1 MYTHPESLRLTL
13 YRQITILEPGAFDTP
28 GIGKTR
34 PAPAHP
40 AYSNKEL
47 PGNVLRSIWEQF
59 RPQGDARKGMEVIYK
74 LAALE
79 EPPLH
84 LPLGKD
90 VVYAFKAKNTSMLAD
105 AKKYES
111 WKEGLERSA

>member
-13 YRQITILEPGAFDTP
+13 YRQIIILEPGAFDTP

-47 PGNVLRSIWEQF
+47 PGNVRRSIWEQF

-74 LAALE
+74 LATLE

-84 LPLGKD
+84 FPLGKD
-90 VVYAFKAKNTSMLAD
+90 AVNTVRAKTAALLAD
-105 AKKYES
+105 TEKYES
-111 WKEGLERSA
+111 WNEGLKIVA